1 MRLFSFASDWWEP
14 WCESSGPMN
23 CQFCRDTIGC
33 KTQVALLGCDRSVS
47 TVSDGDVITAILLFC
62 NKYEFRI
69 GIIYINLAVG
79 SNVTSPF
86 GYYACVYDSII

>member
-1 MRLFSFASDWWEP
+1 
-14 WCESSGPMN
+14 MN

-69 GIIYINLAVG
+69 GII
-79 SNVTSPF
+79 
-86 GYYACVYDSII
+86 

>member
-1 MRLFSFASDWWEP
+1 
-14 WCESSGPMN
+14 MN

-69 GIIYINLAVG
+69 GIIHINLAVG